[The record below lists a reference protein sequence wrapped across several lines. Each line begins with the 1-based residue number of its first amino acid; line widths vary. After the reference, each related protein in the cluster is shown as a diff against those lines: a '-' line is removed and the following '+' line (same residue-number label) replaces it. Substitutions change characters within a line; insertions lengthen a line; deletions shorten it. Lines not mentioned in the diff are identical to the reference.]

1 MIWRGGCVV
10 LRVAQ
15 KALCLAQQF
24 EEAVDANAVVGVLL
38 RVRREP

>member
-1 MIWRGGCVV
+1 VV

-38 RVRREP
+38 CVRREP